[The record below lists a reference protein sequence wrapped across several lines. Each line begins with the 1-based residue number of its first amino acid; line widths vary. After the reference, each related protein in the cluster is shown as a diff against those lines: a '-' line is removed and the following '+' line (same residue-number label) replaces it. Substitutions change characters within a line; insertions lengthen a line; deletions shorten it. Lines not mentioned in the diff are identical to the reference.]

1 MKIIIK
7 NGWKKEFTLR
17 IPTRLI
23 KWKWIYSFGLKQ
35 ISDEKTKQ
43 EIMTFKENSSC
54 FYKTIKK
61 YIKENGQFTLVDI
74 KSSDG
79 EIVKIIIWY

>member
-7 NGWKKEFTLR
+7 NGDGKKFHLR

-23 KWKWIYSFGLKQ
+23 KWKWIYSLGLKQ

-43 EIMTFKENSSC
+43 EIMTFKENS
-54 FYKTIKK
+54 
-61 YIKENGQFTLVDI
+61 
-74 KSSDG
+74 
-79 EIVKIIIWY
+79 

>member
-7 NGWKKEFTLR
+7 NGDGKKIHLR

-54 FYKTIKK
+54 FYKTIRK
-61 YIKENGQFTLVDI
+61 YIKENGHFTLVDI
-74 KSSDG
+74 KNSNG
-79 EIVKIIIWY
+79 EIVKIII